1 MSRLSL
7 ILPVFLFVLPLWLDG
22 TTHAAPRRF
31 QEVSQAELDAFHRH
45 EVLGDRDRLWV
56 KDFYGQDL
64 SEKDK
69 QAFKEPL
76 TDVKLGKILTPEVD
90 SGSFN
95 KGLYT
100 LAADYKGHDASD
112 VVVKFLLGPAKE
124 EAWGEVKALKDV
136 GYFIDSG
143 LINDQLAIL
152 MTKINGTPIK
162 DTQVWFKANRSKRE
176 RLLNQMKPLV
186 KDEIVNWACTKRL
199 LHADLRLANIHVTFN
214 NDKTINSSKV
224 LDFGYPGVYR
234 VSRFATRSMIE
245 KWFDLQWENRQNF
258 RAKLA

>member
-7 ILPVFLFVLPLWLDG
+7 ILHVFLFVLPLWLDG
-22 TTHAAPRRF
+22 TTHAAPRRVPK
-31 QEVSQAELDAFHRH
+31 VSQPELDAFHRH

-76 TDVKLGKILTPEVD
+76 TDVRLGKILTPEVD

-112 VVVKFLLGPAKE
+112 VVVKFLFGPAKE
-124 EAWGEVKALKDV
+124 EAWSRPSKTL
-136 GYFIDSG
+136 
-143 LINDQLAIL
+143 
-152 MTKINGTPIK
+152 GT
-162 DTQVWFKANRSKRE
+162 
-176 RLLNQMKPLV
+176 
-186 KDEIVNWACTKRL
+186 
-199 LHADLRLANIHVTFN
+199 
-214 NDKTINSSKV
+214 SSTP
-224 LDFGYPGVYR
+224 D
-234 VSRFATRSMIE
+234 
-245 KWFDLQWENRQNF
+245 
-258 RAKLA
+258 